1 MSALKKGITI
11 KIKGLKD
18 NNWRNGRI
26 GIIQGKYTDKKDF
39 ERWKVKIIGEDG
51 KSENYLGLKPENI
64 EIIHVGKVWEWL
76 ELDESSE
83 GERPE
88 TPPSAPQSPKN
99 TNTKGG
105 RTRKKI
111 RKRKKRKSRRKKR
124 KQKKKKKSFR
134 RK

>member
-1 MSALKKGITI
+1 MSALKENMTI

-18 NNWRNGRI
+18 DNWRNGRV
-26 GIIQGKYTDKKDF
+26 GIIQGQYTDKKKV

-64 EIIHVGKVWEWL
+64 EIIREGEVWDWL
-76 ELDESSE
+76 EPDEPDD
-83 GERPE
+83 RPE

-99 TNTKGG
+99 TTKGG

-111 RKRKKRKSRRKKR
+111 RKRKRKRKKRKTRKKRRKRKSRRR
-124 KQKKKKKSFR
+124 K
-134 RK
+134 

>member
-1 MSALKKGITI
+1 MSALKKGMTI
-11 KIKGLKD
+11 KIKDLKN
-18 NNWRNGRI
+18 NNWRNGRV
-26 GIIQGKYTDKKDF
+26 GIIQGEYTDKKGF
-39 ERWKVKIIGEDG
+39 VRWKVKIIGKDG

-64 EIIHVGKVWEWL
+64 EIIREGEVWDWL
-76 ELDESSE
+76 EPDEPDD
-83 GERPE
+83 RPE

-99 TNTKGG
+99 TTKGG